1 MVFELSEPTFFR
13 SMRYGSLPSLEG
25 FLRTLIFLM
34 IEVVI
39 AGYPISDKPDIVLF
53 ERGWERLVSY
63 IGKAS

>member
-1 MVFELSEPTFFR
+1 
-13 SMRYGSLPSLEG
+13 MRYGSLPSLEG